1 MMSRKIDRI
10 NDLAVLPGDGGEVLV
25 GENVGVYG
33 RNVGV
38 YGKKMREFTGKWGT
52 KLGFE
57 TRQSCWPAVDT
68 VRVTIFNQ
76 LLQTQLTL

>member
-10 NDLAVLPGDGGEVLV
+10 NDLTVLPGDGGEVLV

-33 RNVGV
+33 E
-38 YGKKMREFTGKWGT
+38 KMREFTGKWGT

-57 TRQSCWPAVDT
+57 TRQSY
-68 VRVTIFNQ
+68 
-76 LLQTQLTL
+76 